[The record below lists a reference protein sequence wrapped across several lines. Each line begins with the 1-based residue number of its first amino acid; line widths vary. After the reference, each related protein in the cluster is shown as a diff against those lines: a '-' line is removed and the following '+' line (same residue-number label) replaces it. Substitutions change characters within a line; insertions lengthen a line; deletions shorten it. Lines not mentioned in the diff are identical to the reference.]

1 MNVSLNLS
9 MCPDLPETTHP
20 HAPCATGLCA
30 LKCCGEDEFKDSKE
44 LKILSKAMQ
53 NQDVSEELW
62 GT

>member
-1 MNVSLNLS
+1 